1 MAENNKESI
10 ISSLKNQFHQFL
22 RSYFREPD
30 SMKHEEQ
37 SALFSVFAFLGYE
50 TVDDVSESLVSDL
63 ADDIADGGGDRSI
76 DFCRIDASTGRAF
89 CIQSKLREQWG
100 RDAKTDG
107 ARDMNS
113 GMGWLLRS
121 ENPFPPDSSLHA
133 KSEELVNMVKND
145 ELNEIH
151 LLFVHNTVNTD
162 DVLAEMEQVRQT
174 ALNALK
180 RIKGELF
187 SSDVRVVHRALG
199 AEEIYR
205 CYESQKKTILVD
217 ETINFPKNTRYLRP
231 PSGKAWEA
239 AVVSVPCQWVADL
252 HQKHGEDLFN
262 NNFRSYMGAAKGAAG
277 FKVAI
282 NRSIRDTVS
291 QSPDNFWAFNNGITA
306 LVHQM
311 DFANDGTL
319 TSVQGMSII
328 NGAQTTGAL
337 GEALSQK
344 GIADDSSAV
353 LLRLV
358 QCRNHNV
365 VDNIIRCNNTQ
376 NTITSEDRWSND
388 PKQARLA
395 DEFQAYGI
403 SYVYRR
409 SSSSLAL
416 PPRYSLKIAHLGK
429 MLCAF
434 HGDVQTAFRNSS
446 NIFDNGKVYNK
457 NFAEGISATHCILVY
472 ALSKAIDNVKS
483 ELKNRIS
490 ANEATKAHK
499 EQYRLMHYSA
509 SKHFLLYIA
518 GRMAEDVLGR
528 GILDPFCLIA
538 GQNANKDSLIDAW
551 ETFIKGIL
559 PSVRGRMDKHAEDE
573 NINNPDYTIPRDMKH
588 TKKVA
593 ADIKEHFLS
602 NMESTSFHEKIKDLL
617 SLK

>member
-1 MAENNKESI
+1 MANNNKESI

-22 RSYFREPD
+22 RSYFGEPD
-30 SMKHEEQ
+30 SMEHKEQ

-50 TVDDVSESLVSDL
+50 TVDDVSESLMSDL
-63 ADDIADGGGDRSI
+63 VEDIADGGGDKSI
-76 DFCRIDASTGRAF
+76 DFCRIDANTGRAF

-100 RDAKTDG
+100 RDALTKG

-113 GMGWLLRS
+113 GMSWLLMPGTRLS
-121 ENPFPPDSSLHA
+121 PGSSLHA
-133 KSEELVNMVKND
+133 KSEELVNMVKNN

-162 DVLAEMEQVRQT
+162 DVLAEMEQVGQT
-174 ALNALK
+174 TLNALK
-180 RIKGELF
+180 SIRGALF
-187 SSDVRVVHRALG
+187 SSGVRVVARALG

-217 ETINFPKNTRYLRP
+217 ETIHFPKNTHYLRP
-231 PSGKAWEA
+231 PSGKTWEA
-239 AVVSVPCQWVADL
+239 AVVSVPCKWVAGL

-262 NNFRSYMGAAKGAAG
+262 ANFRNYMGAAKGAAG

-282 NRSIRDTVS
+282 NKSIRDTVS

-311 DFANDGTL
+311 DFADDGTL
-319 TSVQGMSII
+319 TSIQGMSII

-337 GEALSQK
+337 GDALSQK

-358 QCRNHNV
+358 QCRNDDV
-365 VDNIIRCNNTQ
+365 VDNIVRCNNTQ
-376 NTITSEDRWSND
+376 NTITSEDRWSKD
-388 PKQARLA
+388 PEQARLA
-395 DEFQAYGI
+395 GEFQAYGI
-403 SYVYRR
+403 PYVYRR

-416 PPRYSLKIAHLGK
+416 PSRYSLKIAHLGK

-446 NIFDNGKVYNK
+446 NIFDKDTVYRGI
-457 NFAEGISATHCILVY
+457 FPQGISASHCILVY
-472 ALSKAIDNVKS
+472 TLSKAIDNVKL
-483 ELKNRIS
+483 EFKKLVS
-490 ANEATKAHK
+490 ADKATKAQK
-499 EQYRLMHYSA
+499 GQYRLMHYSA

-518 GRMAEDVLGR
+518 GRMAEDVLGQ
-528 GILDPFCLIA
+528 GISDPFSLIA
-538 GQNANKDSLIDAW
+538 GQNADRDSLIDAW
-551 ETFIKGIL
+551 ATFIKGIL
-559 PSVRGRMDKHAEDE
+559 PSVRGRMDKYSEG
-573 NINNPDYTIPRDMKH
+573 NIINNPDYTIPRDMKH
-588 TKKVA
+588 TEKVA
-593 ADIKEHFLS
+593 DAIEEHFQS
-602 NMESTSFHEKIKDLL
+602 DMESTSFHKKIKDLL